1 MGEDCAWMG
10 VGAAKLLARAAT
22 TWLALGLG
30 LGLGLGPGPGL
41 GSGSGLGSGAV
52 LGSGLGLGL
61 RLEGGDDLRHEGRAL
76 ERAVARRQGRGVTQV
91 TWFGSGQRLGLG

>member
-1 MGEDCAWMG
+1 MG

-30 LGLGLGPGPGL
+30 LGLGLG
-41 GSGSGLGSGAV
+41 SGLGSGAV

-61 RLEGGDDLRHEGRAL
+61 RLERGDDLRHEGRAL
-76 ERAVARRQGRGVTQV
+76 ERAVARRQRRGITQV